1 MFHELHKARKLISN
15 KSTMFSYSRLNL
27 GNSEIL
33 QKKYASI
40 KMINPVFCGKSKV
53 IGPFRIYR
61 TWFSCKKFK
70 TDTKK
75 IPDQLTKSILTSLSP
90 TN

>member
-1 MFHELHKARKLISN
+1 MSSMRPINSLVINQQCFL
-15 KSTMFSYSRLNL
+15 YSRLNL

-40 KMINPVFCGKSKV
+40 KMINPVFCSKSKV

-61 TWFSCKKFK
+61 TWFRCKKFK

-75 IPDQLTKSILTSLSP
+75 IPIRSVNKINFNKFVS
-90 TN
+90 N